1 MKPEVRSVIE
11 ADHVLELEDL
21 EAKKPAAGQGSSIE
35 SDNLDLAEVNGN
47 QWILRAKCTCNNAEV
62 QEGIDI
68 ELLHP
73 DI

>member
-21 EAKKPAAGQGSSIE
+21 EVKKPAAGQGSY
-35 SDNLDLAEVNGN
+35 
-47 QWILRAKCTCNNAEV
+47 QWTLRAKCTCNNAEV